1 MYIKTAGLEERQN
14 ELYCDLSDIT
24 ARRLVLLDELS
35 DLRDWEL
42 TVQREITAI
51 DNYVNSIV
59 D

>member
-1 MYIKTAGLEERQN
+1 MYIKTTGLEERQN
-14 ELYCDLSDIT
+14 KLYCDLSDIT